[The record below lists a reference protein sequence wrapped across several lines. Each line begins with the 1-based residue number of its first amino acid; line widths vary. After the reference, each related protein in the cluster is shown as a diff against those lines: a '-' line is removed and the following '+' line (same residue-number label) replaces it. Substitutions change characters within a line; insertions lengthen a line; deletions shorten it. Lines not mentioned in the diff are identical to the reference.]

1 MAQSWSCRNP
11 DPGSNKGENKLI
23 GCIGALNANLS
34 RSFDKFPWDLTML
47 DGVMRKL
54 IDPPLNR
61 VGRKLAGL
69 GVSANALTLGG
80 LLVGLAA
87 ATFIAFEQYW
97 IGLALIGISRIAD
110 GLDGAVA
117 RATQKTDFGGYFDI
131 IADFLFYG
139 AIPLAF
145 AFANPGVNALAAGV
159 LLLAF
164 YVNGATFLGFSIL
177 AERRKLTTTRGGEK
191 NLYFSEGLLEGTE
204 TIALFFAMCIWPGWF
219 VPMAAVFAV
228 LALFTAF
235 MRSLRAYRLFA
246 GPAKDEKG

>member
-1 MAQSWSCRNP
+1 
-11 DPGSNKGENKLI
+11 
-23 GCIGALNANLS
+23 
-34 RSFDKFPWDLTML
+34 ML

-61 VGRKLAGL
+61 VGQKLAGL
-69 GVSANALTLGG
+69 GITANALTLGG
-80 LLVGLAA
+80 LLIGLSAA
-87 ATFIAFEQYW
+87 VFIAFEQYW
-97 IGLALIGISRIAD
+97 VGLVLIAVSRVAD

-145 AFANPGVNALAAGV
+145 AFANPGVNALTAGV

-164 YVNGATFLGFSIL
+164 YVNGATFLGFAIL
-177 AERRKLTTTRGGEK
+177 AERQKLSTERGGQK

-219 VPMAAVFAV
+219 VPMAGVFAA
-228 LALFTAF
+228 LALYTAF

-246 GPAKDEKG
+246 GPTQDQD